1 MAAHVK
7 ELEVRLKAVKLFV
20 NSEVTN
26 RKLRRSSLTQLPS
39 QELAYIQDSIHE
51 AERIGL
57 RNLDDMKSIKI
68 QRVLTNVEALMNLPA
83 N

>member
-1 MAAHVK
+1 MAAQVK
-7 ELEVRLKAVKLFV
+7 ELELRLKAVKLFV